1 MADRTIKG
9 IVRRVRRG
17 KATIDLEMG
26 GSIKAFADNLR
37 IGDDVVLGYDFTTME
52 LRNVWTEEEFNNAR
66 LAEDV
71 VKYEEEETNIISLI
85 HD

>member
-1 MADRTIKG
+1 MANRTING

-37 IGDDVVLGYDFTTME
+37 IGDNVVLGYDFTTME
-52 LRNVWTEEEFNNAR
+52 LRNVWTQEEFENER
-66 LAEDV
+66 LAEDLV
-71 VKYEEEETNIISLI
+71 GYEEEEVNIISLI
-85 HD
+85 ND

>member
-9 IVRRVRRG
+9 VVRRVRRG

-37 IGDDVVLGYDFTTME
+37 IGDNVVLGYDFTTME
-52 LRNVWTEEEFNNAR
+52 LRNVWTEEEFNNER
-66 LAEDV
+66 LSEDLV
-71 VKYEEEETNIISLI
+71 SYEEEEVNIINLI